1 MKALGAG
8 VGGLL
13 GGFGLYSLIAAY
25 GGGVDLEDLV
35 TFDQGGELGFGGILV
50 FYGIVAGAL
59 VGVPL
64 GCYLALRLLRAPRA
78 GRTALVAALSAAA
91 VTAAALAF
99 LPSGPGVPL
108 LQPPVV
114 FAGWLL
120 APVAAAALLG
130 PRAQR
135 PLKA

>member
-1 MKALGAG
+1 
-8 VGGLL
+8 
-13 GGFGLYSLIAAY
+13 
-25 GGGVDLEDLV
+25 
-35 TFDQGGELGFGGILV
+35 
-50 FYGIVAGAL
+50 
-59 VGVPL
+59 
-64 GCYLALRLLRAPRA
+64 
-78 GRTALVAALSAAA
+78 VAALSAAA